1 MRFLPRL
8 SRSPHTTL
16 HTQARRGAQANPNK
30 RAKAAQL
37 PQNAKRFSASSHAAL
52 HGLDE
57 EEDAQP
63 ASSELPP
70 ANSIVTLVENRK
82 YEVGIASLST
92 DDYTVQIGQFC
103 DDQAYSKTL
112 ALMTRYEPR
121 IIVFPEWLPSEPNGT
136 VLERICRNEYASA
149 RIEHLPRKYW
159 QDVKGM
165 QHARHFSPRS
175 ELSALE
181 TDISSKYLCLSA
193 LAAIIDYAE
202 YQAKMAF
209 VKGTLRIR
217 FSSVEGI
224 MLLDPATVANLELL
238 RNVRTGDTKT
248 SLFGVLNHCKTGAG
262 SRMLRAALIQPS
274 TDMDTITA
282 RHDCVVELIARED
295 ALVDLQKILPTLAD
309 CDRMLK
315 LFIERQN
322 ISDSAARSEAC
333 ISAVLQLKQVLHT
346 VPCLAAA
353 LSENDQRP
361 PKNEL
366 LQKVQRLPPSPSRA
380 AWFSLPPLSP
390 QPPST
395 CLALPASPIPT
406 TSLDLPRSPC
416 LPSPT
421 ASVDLCLWFS
431 LPPLSTRPTPPPLL
445 AHLFAH
451 STSSLTARPNPR
463 PTGAA
468 ELARTRAGPTAAV
481 DRRDRRGRR
490 RLRPP
495 LLAAAAAVPLL
506 SQAWRQDDTR
516 PVQADAGRVDAGD
529 GTPARELPRRTLAH
543 RAAPQLQ
550 PAARLP
556 LRAARVAAPAR
567 RGERLHPDAG
577 DLVEEEYLVHHRA
590 ALAAQPTLPRDGNP
604 NPNPSPNPTPNPNPS
619 PNPNQI
625 GQILLTTEKEMAGL
639 VEKIQQQVHVLFQV
653 SESVALLDMMVAFGA
668 HVKLAGGDWARPR
681 MDGTAS
687 ASLVLKQARHP
698 ILDRFG
704 EHSLVANDVY
714 ATPASNF
721 ALITGPN
728 MAGKSTYLRMTALVC
743 LMAHVGCLVPAS
755 QANVP
760 LLSRVFTRI
769 ASSDCLE
776 SCTSTFAGE
785 MRETTYIVRNLG
797 PSALVLVDELGRGTS
812 NRDGASLAWAV
823 AEELLNAP
831 RTFTFF
837 ATHYLHLANLKNL
850 YPNVRTLMMWC
861 VSEAVHVT

>member
-57 EEDAQP
+57 EDDAQP

-366 LQKVQRLPPSPSRA
+366 LQKVRRPLPRA
-380 AWFSLPPLSP
+380 R
-390 QPPST
+390 
-395 CLALPASPIPT
+395 
-406 TSLDLPRSPC
+406 LDLPGSPC
-416 LPSPT
+416 LP
-421 ASVDLCLWFS
+421 LH
-431 LPPLSTRPTPPPLL
+431 PPHATPPPCP
-445 AHLFAH
+445 
-451 STSSLTARPNPR
+451 SLRSQRRPHPR
-463 PTGAA
+463 PTQVLQNLLAP
-468 ELARTRAGPTAAV
+468 ELAQLLQWIDEIVEVDAV
-481 DRRDRRGRR
+481 FDRRSSQRLLQCLFSVKPGVKTTLDLCRQTLGESTQEMERLLESYHAALSLTELRLNYNQRRGY
-490 RLRPP
+490 
-495 LLAAAAAVPLL
+495 
-506 SQAWRQDDTR
+506 
-516 PVQADAGRVDAGD
+516 
-529 GTPARELPRRTLAH
+529 H
-543 RAAPQLQ
+543 F
-550 PAARLP
+550 
-556 LRAARVAAPAR
+556 
-567 RGERLHPDAG
+567 
-577 DLVEEEYLVHHRA
+577 
-590 ALAAQPTLPRDGNP
+590 
-604 NPNPSPNPTPNPNPS
+604 
-619 PNPNQI
+619 
-625 GQILLTTEKEMAGL
+625 
-639 VEKIQQQVHVLFQV
+639 VL
-653 SESVALLDMMVAFGA
+653 
-668 HVKLAGGDWARPR
+668 
-681 MDGTAS
+681 
-687 ASLVLKQARHP
+687 
-698 ILDRFG
+698 
-704 EHSLVANDVY
+704 
-714 ATPASNF
+714 
-721 ALITGPN
+721 
-728 MAGKSTYLRMTALVC
+728 
-743 LMAHVGCLVPAS
+743 PAS
-755 QANVP
+755 QRRLAEENG
-760 LLSRVFTRI
+760 FIQMQAT
-769 ASSDCLE
+769 SSKKSI
-776 SCTSTFAGE
+776 SCTTEPLSQLNLRCRE
-785 MRETTYIVRNLG
+785 MVTLTLTLALTLLPTLTLALTLTR
-797 PSALVLVDELGRGTS
+797 SARSCSRPRRRWRGSSRRSSSRCTCS
-812 NRDGASLAWAV
+812 SR
-823 AEELLNAP
+823 
-831 RTFTFF
+831 
-837 ATHYLHLANLKNL
+837 
-850 YPNVRTLMMWC
+850 
-861 VSEAVHVT
+861 

>member
-1 MRFLPRL
+1 M
-8 SRSPHTTL
+8 
-16 HTQARRGAQANPNK
+16 
-30 RAKAAQL
+30 
-37 PQNAKRFSASSHAAL
+37 
-52 HGLDE
+52 
-57 EEDAQP
+57 
-63 ASSELPP
+63 
-70 ANSIVTLVENRK
+70 TLVENRK

-92 DDYTVQIGQFC
+92 HDYTVQIGQFC

-366 LQKVQRLPPSPSRA
+366 LQKVRRP
-380 AWFSLPPLSP
+380 SLPN
-390 QPPST
+390 PPH
-395 CLALPASPIPT
+395 LPG
-406 TSLDLPRSPC
+406 SPC
-416 LPSPT
+416 LSSPT
-421 ASVDLCLWFS
+421 NPPPHHGYS
-431 LPPLSTRPTPPPLL
+431 LP
-445 AHLFAH
+445 
-451 STSSLTARPNPR
+451 TSSLTASAPSLSCTQVLQNLLAP
-463 PTGAA
+463 
-468 ELARTRAGPTAAV
+468 ELAQLLQWIDEIVEVDAV
-481 DRRDRRGRR
+481 FDRRSSQRLLQCLFSVKPGVKTTLDLCRQTLGESTQEMERLLESYHAALSLTELRFNYNGRRGYHFVLPASQR
-490 RLRPP
+490 RLAEENGFIQMQATSSKKSISCTTEP
-495 LLAAAAAVPLL
+495 L
-506 SQAWRQDDTR
+506 SQLNLRC
-516 PVQADAGRVDAGD
+516 
-529 GTPARELPRRTLAH
+529 REM
-543 RAAPQLQ
+543 
-550 PAARLP
+550 
-556 LRAARVAAPAR
+556 
-567 RGERLHPDAG
+567 
-577 DLVEEEYLVHHRA
+577 
-590 ALAAQPTLPRDGNP
+590 
-604 NPNPSPNPTPNPNPS
+604 
-619 PNPNQI
+619 I

-785 MRETTYIVRNLG
+785 MREATYVLRNLG

-823 AEELLNAP
+823 AEELLSAP

-850 YPNVRTLMMWC
+850 YPNVRTLMMAVEPSASRLRFMYHVQEGVC
-861 VSEAVHVT
+861 VQRQYCTEFLAELAGTPARPRRPTPRQLPPHRTHRTASRELA